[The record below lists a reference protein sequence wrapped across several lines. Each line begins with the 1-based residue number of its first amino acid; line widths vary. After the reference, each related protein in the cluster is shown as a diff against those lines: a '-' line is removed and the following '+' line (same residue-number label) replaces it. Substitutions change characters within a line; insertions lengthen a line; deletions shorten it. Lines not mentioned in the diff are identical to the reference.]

1 MEKKLHGADIVIDSL
16 RKHGVNLVFGIP
28 GAKIDRLFEGLDGQD
43 SEDAP
48 KLIVTRHEQNAA
60 FMAQAY
66 GRLTGKTGVA
76 ITTSGPGV
84 GNLVT
89 GIMTANAEGD
99 PMLAIGGQV
108 QRKDLHRATHQSTPS
123 TEIMAP
129 ITQYSAEIQDPNNIS
144 EIMANAFEA
153 SQDARK
159 GAAFVSLPQDVDDA
173 EVTEKPLPIYETPK
187 MGPADPNDLQKLV
200 ELIKNS
206 KMPVIL
212 VGQRGADEEITTAL
226 RKLLSDYSLPVVE
239 TYQAAGVVS
248 RDLEQQSYFGRI
260 GLFRNQVG
268 DQLLQQSDLVIAVG
282 YDPIE
287 YEPRNWNKEG
297 NLRIVNLDTL
307 PAQID
312 NHYTPIM
319 QLVGN
324 ITTSLTELDKL
335 LKGYEYPLAATEQL
349 AKYKQ
354 ELDQDK
360 KIQVPASNDASH
372 PLAVVHAIQENVT
385 DDMHVALDV
394 GSHYIWMARHFR
406 CYQPRHL
413 LISNGMQTLGVG
425 LPWAM
430 VAAMLYPEHKSVA
443 VCGDGGFLFSGA
455 ELATAVQHHLN
466 VVTIVWND
474 GGHYDMV
481 KFQEEMK
488 YSQAAGVKFGNVDI
502 VKYAESFGAT
512 GLRVNEPAD
521 LTKVISQAFN
531 IDGPVVVDVPVDYS
545 NNKELAAN
553 LIDSQLGSEG
563 NKDYDNII

>member
-1 MEKKLHGADIVIDSL
+1 MEKKLYGADVVIDSL
-16 RKHGVNLVFGIP
+16 RKHGINLVFGIP

-43 SEDAP
+43 SEGAP

-84 GNLVT
+84 GNLAT

-335 LKGYEYPLAATEQL
+335 LKGYEYPVAATEQL

-481 KFQEEMK
+481 RFQEEMK

-512 GLRVNEPAD
+512 GLRVNKPAD
-521 LTKVISQAFN
+521 LTKVLSQAFN

-553 LIDSQLGSEG
+553 LIDSQLG
-563 NKDYDNII
+563 

>member
-1 MEKKLHGADIVIDSL
+1 MEKKLYGADVVIDSL
-16 RKHGVNLVFGIP
+16 RKHGINLVFGIP

-43 SEDAP
+43 SEGAP

-84 GNLVT
+84 GNLAT

-153 SQDARK
+153 SQDAHK

-335 LKGYEYPLAATEQL
+335 LKGYEYPVAATEQL

-425 LPWAM
+425 LPWVM

-481 KFQEEMK
+481 RFQEEMK

-512 GLRVNEPAD
+512 GLRVNKPAD
-521 LTKVISQAFN
+521 LTKVLSQAFN

-553 LIDSQLGSEG
+553 LIDSQLG
-563 NKDYDNII
+563 

>member
-84 GNLVT
+84 GNLAT

-226 RKLLSDYSLPVVE
+226 RKLLSDYLLPVVE

-553 LIDSQLGSEG
+553 LIDSQLG
-563 NKDYDNII
+563 

>member
-1 MEKKLHGADIVIDSL
+1 MEKKLYGADVVIDSL
-16 RKHGVNLVFGIP
+16 KKHGVNLVFGIP

-48 KLIVTRHEQNAA
+48 KLIVTRHEQNAT

-76 ITTSGPGV
+76 IATSGPGV
-84 GNLVT
+84 GNLAT

-324 ITTSLTELDKL
+324 IATSLTELDKL
-335 LKGYEYPLAATEQL
+335 LKGYEYPVAATEQL

-360 KIQVPASNDASH
+360 KIQVPTSNDASH

-455 ELATAVQHHLN
+455 ELATAVQYHLN

-512 GLRVNEPAD
+512 GLRVNKPAD
-521 LTKVISQAFN
+521 LTKVLSQAFN

-553 LIDSQLGSEG
+553 LIDSQLG
-563 NKDYDNII
+563 

>member
-1 MEKKLHGADIVIDSL
+1 MEKKLYGADVVIDSL
-16 RKHGVNLVFGIP
+16 RKHGINLVFGIP

-76 ITTSGPGV
+76 IATSGPGV
-84 GNLVT
+84 GNLAT

-187 MGPADPNDLQKLV
+187 MGPADPNDLQKLI
-200 ELIKNS
+200 ELVKNS

-324 ITTSLTELDKL
+324 IATSLTELDKL
-335 LKGYEYPLAATEQL
+335 LKGYEYPVAATEQL
-349 AKYKQ
+349 VKYKQ

-360 KIQVPASNDASH
+360 KIQVPASNNASH

-474 GGHYDMV
+474 GSHYDMV

-488 YSQAAGVKFGNVDI
+488 YPQAAGVKFGNVDI

-512 GLRVNEPAD
+512 GLRVNKPAD
-521 LTKVISQAFN
+521 LTKVLSQAFN

-553 LIDSQLGSEG
+553 LIDSQLG
-563 NKDYDNII
+563 

>member
-1 MEKKLHGADIVIDSL
+1 MEEKLHGADIVIDSL
-16 RKHGVNLVFGIP
+16 RKHGVNIVFGIP

-84 GNLVT
+84 GNLAT

-553 LIDSQLGSEG
+553 LIDSQLG
-563 NKDYDNII
+563 

>member
-84 GNLVT
+84 CNLVT

-212 VGQRGADEEITTAL
+212 VGQRGADEKITTAL

-268 DQLLQQSDLVIAVG
+268 DQLLQQSDLVITVG

-287 YEPRNWNKEG
+287 YEPQNWNKEG

-312 NHYTPIM
+312 NHFTPIM

-324 ITTSLTELDKL
+324 IATSLTELDKL
-335 LKGYEYPLAATEQL
+335 LKGYEYPVAATEQL

-360 KIQVPASNDASH
+360 KIQIPASDDASH

-455 ELATAVQHHLN
+455 ELATAVQYHLN

-474 GGHYDMV
+474 GGYYDMV

-488 YSQAAGVKFGNVDI
+488 YPQAAGVKFGNVDI

-553 LIDSQLGSEG
+553 LIDSQLG
-563 NKDYDNII
+563 

>member
-1 MEKKLHGADIVIDSL
+1 MEKKLYGADVVIDSL
-16 RKHGVNLVFGIP
+16 RKHGINLVFGIP

-43 SEDAP
+43 SEGAP

-84 GNLVT
+84 GNLAT

-153 SQDARK
+153 SQDAHK

-335 LKGYEYPLAATEQL
+335 LKGYEYPVAATEQL

-455 ELATAVQHHLN
+455 ELATAVQHYLN

-481 KFQEEMK
+481 RFQEEMK

-512 GLRVNEPAD
+512 GLRVNKPAD
-521 LTKVISQAFN
+521 LTKVLSQAFN

-553 LIDSQLGSEG
+553 LIDSQLG
-563 NKDYDNII
+563 

>member
-84 GNLVT
+84 GNLAT

-159 GAAFVSLPQDVDDA
+159 GATFVSLPQDIDDA

-260 GLFRNQVG
+260 GLFRNQAG

-297 NLRIVNLDTL
+297 NLQIVNLDTL

-335 LKGYEYPLAATEQL
+335 LKGYEYPVAAAEQL

-360 KIQVPASNDASH
+360 RIQVPASNDASH

-474 GGHYDMV
+474 GGYYDMV

-512 GLRVNEPAD
+512 GLRVNKPAD
-521 LTKVISQAFN
+521 LTKVLSQAFN

-553 LIDSQLGSEG
+553 LIDSQLG
-563 NKDYDNII
+563 

>member
-1 MEKKLHGADIVIDSL
+1 MEKKLYGADVVIDSL
-16 RKHGVNLVFGIP
+16 KKHGVNLVFGIP

-76 ITTSGPGV
+76 IATSGPGV
-84 GNLVT
+84 GNLAT

-108 QRKDLHRATHQSTPS
+108 QRKDLHRATHQSTLS

-324 ITTSLTELDKL
+324 IATSLTGLDKL
-335 LKGYEYPLAATEQL
+335 LKGYEYPVAATEQL

-360 KIQVPASNDASH
+360 KIQVPTSNDASH

-425 LPWAM
+425 LPWAT

-488 YSQAAGVKFGNVDI
+488 YPQAVGVKFGNVDI

-512 GLRVNEPAD
+512 GLRVNKPAD
-521 LTKVISQAFN
+521 LTKVLSQAFN

-553 LIDSQLGSEG
+553 LIDSQLG
-563 NKDYDNII
+563 

>member
-1 MEKKLHGADIVIDSL
+1 MEKKLYGADVVIDSL
-16 RKHGVNLVFGIP
+16 KKHGVNLVFGIP

-48 KLIVTRHEQNAA
+48 KLIVTRHEQNAT

-76 ITTSGPGV
+76 IATSGPGV
-84 GNLVT
+84 GNLAT

-212 VGQRGADEEITTAL
+212 VGQRGADEKITTAL

-324 ITTSLTELDKL
+324 IATSLTELDKL
-335 LKGYEYPLAATEQL
+335 LKGYEYPVAATEQL

-360 KIQVPASNDASH
+360 KVQVPASNDASH

-455 ELATAVQHHLN
+455 ELATAVQHNLN

-488 YSQAAGVKFGNVDI
+488 YPQAAGVKFGNVDI

-512 GLRVNEPAD
+512 GLRVNKPAD
-521 LTKVISQAFN
+521 LTKVLSQAFN

-553 LIDSQLGSEG
+553 LIDSQLG
-563 NKDYDNII
+563 

>member
-212 VGQRGADEEITTAL
+212 VGQRGADEKITTAL

-268 DQLLQQSDLVIAVG
+268 DQLLQQSDLVITVG

-312 NHYTPIM
+312 NHFTPIM

-324 ITTSLTELDKL
+324 IATSLTELDKL
-335 LKGYEYPLAATEQL
+335 LKGYEYPVAATEQL

-360 KIQVPASNDASH
+360 KIQVPASDDASH

-455 ELATAVQHHLN
+455 ELATAVQYQLN

-474 GGHYDMV
+474 GGYYDMV

-488 YSQAAGVKFGNVDI
+488 YPQAAGVKFGNVDI

-553 LIDSQLGSEG
+553 LIDSQLG
-563 NKDYDNII
+563 

>member
-1 MEKKLHGADIVIDSL
+1 MEEKLHGADIVIDSL

-84 GNLVT
+84 GNLAT

-212 VGQRGADEEITTAL
+212 VGQRGADEEITTAI

-335 LKGYEYPLAATEQL
+335 LKGYEYPVAATEQL

-512 GLRVNEPAD
+512 GLRVNKPAD
-521 LTKVISQAFN
+521 LTKVLSQAFN

-553 LIDSQLGSEG
+553 LIDSQLG
-563 NKDYDNII
+563 

>member
-1 MEKKLHGADIVIDSL
+1 MEKKLRGADVVIDSL
-16 RKHGVNLVFGIP
+16 KKHGINLVFGIP

-76 ITTSGPGV
+76 IATSGPGV
-84 GNLVT
+84 GNLAT

-200 ELIKNS
+200 ELIENS

-212 VGQRGADEEITTAL
+212 VSQRGADEEITTAL

-324 ITTSLTELDKL
+324 IATSLTELDKL
-335 LKGYEYPLAATEQL
+335 LKGYEYPVAATEQL

-360 KIQVPASNDASH
+360 KIQVPASSDASH
-372 PLAVVHAIQENVT
+372 PLAVVHAIQENVN

-488 YSQAAGVKFGNVDI
+488 YPQAAGVKFGNVDI

-512 GLRVNEPAD
+512 GLRVNKPAD
-521 LTKVISQAFN
+521 LTKILSQAFN

-553 LIDSQLGSEG
+553 LIDSQLG
-563 NKDYDNII
+563 

>member
-1 MEKKLHGADIVIDSL
+1 MEEKLHGADIVIDSL

-84 GNLVT
+84 GNLAT

-413 LISNGMQTLGVG
+413 LTSNGMQTLGVG

-443 VCGDGGFLFSGA
+443 VCGDGGFLYSGA

-512 GLRVNEPAD
+512 GLRVNKPAD

-553 LIDSQLGSEG
+553 LIDSQLG
-563 NKDYDNII
+563 

>member
-1 MEKKLHGADIVIDSL
+1 MEEKLHGADIVIDSL

-84 GNLVT
+84 GNLAT

-226 RKLLSDYSLPVVE
+226 RKLLSDYLLPVVE

-430 VAAMLYPEHKSVA
+430 VAAMLYPEYKSVA

-521 LTKVISQAFN
+521 LTEVISQAFN

-553 LIDSQLGSEG
+553 LIDSQLG
-563 NKDYDNII
+563 

>member
-1 MEKKLHGADIVIDSL
+1 MEKKLYGADVVIDSL
-16 RKHGVNLVFGIP
+16 RKHGINLVFGIP

-43 SEDAP
+43 SEGAP

-84 GNLVT
+84 GNLAT

-123 TEIMAP
+123 TEIMAQ

-335 LKGYEYPLAATEQL
+335 LKGYEYPVAATEQL

-481 KFQEEMK
+481 RFQEEMK

-512 GLRVNEPAD
+512 GLRVNKPAD
-521 LTKVISQAFN
+521 LTKVLSQAFN

-553 LIDSQLGSEG
+553 LIDSQLG
-563 NKDYDNII
+563 

>member
-1 MEKKLHGADIVIDSL
+1 MEEKLHGADIVIDSL

-84 GNLVT
+84 GNLAT

-212 VGQRGADEEITTAL
+212 VGQRGADEEITTAI
-226 RKLLSDYSLPVVE
+226 RKLVSDYSLPVVE

-512 GLRVNEPAD
+512 GLRVNKPAD

-553 LIDSQLGSEG
+553 LIDSQLG
-563 NKDYDNII
+563 

>member
-1 MEKKLHGADIVIDSL
+1 MEEKLHGADIVIDSL

-84 GNLVT
+84 GNLAT

-324 ITTSLTELDKL
+324 IAISLTELDKL
-335 LKGYEYPLAATEQL
+335 LKGYEYPVAATEQL

-430 VAAMLYPEHKSVA
+430 VAAMLYPEYKSVA

-512 GLRVNEPAD
+512 GLRVNKPAD
-521 LTKVISQAFN
+521 LTKVLSQAFN

-553 LIDSQLGSEG
+553 LIDSQLG
-563 NKDYDNII
+563 

>member
-1 MEKKLHGADIVIDSL
+1 MEEKLHGADIVIDSL

-84 GNLVT
+84 GNLAT

-226 RKLLSDYSLPVVE
+226 RKLLSDYLLPVVE

-512 GLRVNEPAD
+512 GLRVNKPAD

-531 IDGPVVVDVPVDYS
+531 IDDPVVVDVPVDYS

-553 LIDSQLGSEG
+553 LIDSQLG
-563 NKDYDNII
+563 

>member
-1 MEKKLHGADIVIDSL
+1 MEEKLHGADVVIDSL

-84 GNLVT
+84 GNLAT

-226 RKLLSDYSLPVVE
+226 RKLLSDYLLPVVE

-406 CYQPRHL
+406 CYQLRHL

-553 LIDSQLGSEG
+553 LIDSQLG
-563 NKDYDNII
+563 

>member
-1 MEKKLHGADIVIDSL
+1 MEEKLHGADVVIDSL

-84 GNLVT
+84 GNLAT

-226 RKLLSDYSLPVVE
+226 RKLLSDYLLPVVE

-394 GSHYIWMARHFR
+394 GSHYICMARHFR

-512 GLRVNEPAD
+512 GLRVNKPAD

-553 LIDSQLGSEG
+553 LIDSQLG
-563 NKDYDNII
+563 

>member
-1 MEKKLHGADIVIDSL
+1 MEEKLHGADIVIDSL

-84 GNLVT
+84 GNLAT

-512 GLRVNEPAD
+512 GLRVNKPAD

-531 IDGPVVVDVPVDYS
+531 IDVPVVVDVPVDYS

-553 LIDSQLGSEG
+553 LIDSQLG
-563 NKDYDNII
+563 